1 MNNEIIERLK
11 EILQRGL
18 NTSKDEDLIEE
29 IFNSRMEEFH
39 KDIIKNKQYKEY
51 MKTINKI
58 DKEIKNKFNNYE
70 DIINVIEK
78 HNNATSE
85 LEYLCEKLM
94 YKFGLLDGLLL
105 ITQCSKSIN
114 DFLNE
119 KKLMK

>member
-119 KKLMK
+119 KN